1 MTTNTTITPELLD
14 QLLAN
19 YEKPE
24 DLTGADGLFKQLKK
38 ALIERALGAE
48 LSDHLGYE
56 KGDPAG
62 RGSGNS
68 RNGASAKTI
77 LTEDG
82 ERHSCATRPGRQL
95 RAAIDRQGPD
105 PFRRLRRQNPE
116 PLRARHDVA
125 RDPGAFI

>member
-1 MTTNTTITPELLD
+1 MTTDTTITPELLD

-48 LSDHLGYE
+48 LSEHLGYE

-68 RNGASAKTI
+68 RNGTS
-77 LTEDG
+77 EDDPDRRRRD
-82 ERHSCATRPGRQL
+82 RHRCATRPGRQL
-95 RAAIDRQGPD
+95 RAIADRQGP
-105 PFRRLRRQNPE
+105 
-116 PLRARHDVA
+116 
-125 RDPGAFI
+125 